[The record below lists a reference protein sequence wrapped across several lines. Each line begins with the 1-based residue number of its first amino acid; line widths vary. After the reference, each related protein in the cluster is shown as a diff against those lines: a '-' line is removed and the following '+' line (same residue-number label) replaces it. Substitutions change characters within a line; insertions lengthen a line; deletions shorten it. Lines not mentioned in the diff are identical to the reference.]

1 MFMQIL
7 RKVVVAFASFLVP
20 FLGFLILLNSPLSKE
35 IFYSPVLRSVV
46 VILTCMLAFIVAYFS
61 YQIYKK
67 NHDARIFIITLAFYV
82 FGFVFFLNILATGN
96 FWFIIEEVFEV
107 TEHYGLF
114 LGALLLLGFILPP
127 VTLDAKIYQYRRK
140 IFFWIFFGLPAI
152 FVFLIFSQGVAEVL
166 EKNAY
171 YFIGATGV
179 LLLMALIL
187 LLYKYRDSTSN
198 LIWNL
203 IIGFSILINAA
214 IIPFFYDYWNVI
226 WWYFNFVI
234 FISFFVIFI
243 GLVSNLFK
251 QVPRGKEYKGSGFQI
266 VFGEI
271 PIYARISTKMI
282 LFIVSISILP
292 LLATNYFIFNSAKD
306 NLRQQVF
313 DDLSFVSES
322 VEGQVFDY
330 IESVESRTLDFSSDG
345 FIRDKVKEIIRDESK
360 DASSELSSHLIKNKR
375 SLDDTILN
383 IIITDY
389 DGKVIASTD
398 AGEIG
403 ADESRDTYFL
413 KGKEGIYISE
423 LETDDHHFDEVNRS
437 LIVSAPLT
445 DKETGELIGV
455 IINFFSIEKIQ
466 QVLSGEFRENRG
478 GDSGV
483 ITERNASEVYIIDRN
498 KRMFV
503 HPSGVSHEAGDGHYS
518 GMEINT
524 VPVRKCFESEEDFI
538 GIYNNYKN
546 EEVIGVSICIA
557 DRGWVVLIERIREE
571 VFQPLSNLEN
581 NLITIVPLTVI
592 VILFFGLYFSG
603 RLTEPIESLTAVSKR
618 ISDGD
623 LDVRANIDSKDEIGI
638 LAENFNKMTDSLIE
652 ARTFPENI
660 IRSMGDSLIVLSP
673 DAKITKVNQATLDL
687 LGYKGEELLDVQ
699 AEKVIGAEAA
709 QAIFMG
715 AGLKKLL
722 EKGFIKDIE
731 IPLKSKNGEDIPVSI
746 SGSIIKNESGDITG
760 IVVVAKDMRI
770 FKEVEKAKSEFI
782 SIAAHQLRTP
792 LSAIKWTMQMLMDGD
807 FGKLNEEQKK
817 ALTEGNLANDRM
829 VALIA
834 DLLNVS
840 RIEEGRFALKLSPVK
855 LDTMIESI
863 ISSLKIKADKKG
875 VSLSYIKTADL
886 PLINIDNEKI
896 YIVLENL
903 IENAIK
909 YTTTGGKVI
918 VEVGVMRDNLEVRV
932 KDTGIGIPD
941 IEKESMFKR
950 FFRGSNAKQK
960 NTDGSGL
967 GLYIAKSI
975 VEKHNGR
982 IWFESVENEGTIFF
996 VRLPLKNKTH
1006 L

>member
-1 MFMQIL
+1 MFNQIL
-7 RKVVVAFASFLVP
+7 KKTSVALVSFLIP
-20 FLGFLILLNSPLSKE
+20 FLGFYILYNSALSEE
-35 IFYSPVLRSVV
+35 IFYSPIMHSMA
-46 VILTCMLAFIVAYFS
+46 VIFICLLAFIVSYFS

-67 NHDARIFIITLAFYV
+67 NHDARIFILTLAFYI
-82 FGFVFFLNILATGN
+82 FGFVFFLNILSTGN
-96 FWFIIEEVFEV
+96 FLFIIKEVFEV

-140 IFFWIFFGLPAI
+140 IFFWIFFGLPAMFI
-152 FVFLIFSQGVAEVL
+152 FLIFSPNVAKSL
-166 EKNAY
+166 EHNAY
-171 YFIGATGV
+171 LFIGASG
-179 LLLMALIL
+179 LLFVSTLIL
-187 LLYKYRDSTSN
+187 LIYKYRDSTSN

-203 IIGFSILINAA
+203 IIGFSILVNSA
-214 IIPFFYDYWNVI
+214 IIPFFYDYWNLT
-226 WWYFNFVI
+226 WWYFNFII

-251 QVPRGKEYKGSGFQI
+251 QIPQGKEYKGSGFKM

-292 LLATNYFIFNSAKD
+292 LLATNYFIFNSAKN

-313 DDLSFVSES
+313 DDLVFVSES
-322 VEGQVFDY
+322 VEGQVSSYLDS
-330 IESVESRTLDFSSDG
+330 IESRTLDFSSDG
-345 FIRDKVKEIIRDESK
+345 FIRDKVKEIIK
-360 DASSELSSHLIKNKR
+360 DGEDDAVLELNNHLIKNKK
-375 SLDDTILN
+375 SLDNTILD
-383 IIITDY
+383 II
-389 DGKVIASTD
+389 VIDASGMIVASTND
-398 AGEIG
+398 EEIG
-403 ADESRDTYFL
+403 SDESDDIYFW
-413 KGKEGIYISE
+413 KGKEGVYVSE
-423 LETDDHHFDEVNRS
+423 PRSDDGHFGKVSRS

-445 DKETGELIGV
+445 DKKTGELIGV
-455 IINFFSIEKIQ
+455 IVNFFDKEKLQYI
-466 QVLSGEFRENRG
+466 LSGEFKEDRVGN
-478 GDSGV
+478 DDV
-483 ITERNASEVYIIDRN
+483 VTKRNTSEVYIVDKN
-498 KRMFV
+498 KKMFV
-503 HPSGVSHEAGDGHYS
+503 HPGGVSHEVGGEHYAGMDIDT
-518 GMEINT
+518 MPIA
-524 VPVRKCFESEEDFI
+524 KCFEDGEDFT
-538 GIYNNYKN
+538 GLYNNYKG
-546 EEVIGVSICIA
+546 EEVIGVSICIV
-557 DRGWVVLIERIREE
+557 DRGWVVLIERVRGE

-592 VILFFGLYFSG
+592 IILFFGLYFSG
-603 RLTEPIESLTAVSKR
+603 QLTEPIESLTAVSKR

-623 LDVRANIDSKDEIGI
+623 LEVRANIDSKDEIGL

-687 LGYKGEELLDVQ
+687 LGYKGEELLDTQ

-731 IPLKSKNGEDIPVSI
+731 ISLKSKSGEDIPVSI
-746 SGSIIKNESGDITG
+746 SGSIIKNESDDISG

-807 FGKLNEEQKK
+807 FGKLNEEQEK
-817 ALTEGNLANDRM
+817 AISEGNLANDRM

-840 RIEEGRFALKLSPVK
+840 RIEEGRFALKPTPVK
-855 LDTMIESI
+855 LDQLIEEI
-863 ISSLKIKADKKG
+863 ITSLNIKADKKG
-875 VSLSYIKTADL
+875 VNLSYMKTVEL
-886 PLINIDNEKI
+886 PTINVDREKI

-909 YTTTGGKVI
+909 YTPAGGKVI
-918 VEVGVMRDNLEVRV
+918 VETSNVKDNLDIKI
-932 KDTGIGIPD
+932 KDTGMGILAT
-941 IEKESMFKR
+941 EKDNMFKR
-950 FFRGSNAKQK
+950 FFRGSNAKKK

-967 GLYIAKSI
+967 GLYIAKNI

-982 IWFESVENEGTIFF
+982 IWFESVEDEGTTFF
-996 VRLPLKNKTH
+996 VRLPLVNKSH

>member
-7 RKVVVAFASFLVP
+7 KKVSVALVSFLTP
-20 FLGFLILLNSPLSKE
+20 FLGFFILLNSPFSKE
-35 IFYSPVLRSVV
+35 VFYSPVLRSVV
-46 VILTCMLAFIVAYFS
+46 VILICMLAFIISYFS

-67 NHDARIFIITLAFYV
+67 NHDARIFIITLAFYI
-82 FGFVFFLNILATGN
+82 FGFVFFLNILSAGN

-114 LGALLLLGFILPP
+114 LGSLFLLGFILPP

-140 IFFWIFFGLPAI
+140 IFFWVFLGLPSI
-152 FVFLIFSQGVAEVL
+152 FIFLVFSPNVAEIL
-166 EKNAY
+166 EHNARF
-171 YFIGATGV
+171 FIGATGA
-179 LLLMALIL
+179 LLLGSLIL

-203 IIGFSILINAA
+203 IIGFSILINSA
-214 IIPFFYDYWNVI
+214 IIPFFYDYWNII

-234 FISFFVIFI
+234 FSSFFVVFI

-251 QVPRGKEYKGSGFQI
+251 QIPRGKEYKGSGFKI

-271 PIYARISTKMI
+271 PIYSRVSTKMI
-282 LFIVSISILP
+282 LFIISISVLP
-292 LLATNYFIFNSAKD
+292 LLVTNYFIFNSAKN
-306 NLRQQVF
+306 NLHQQVF
-313 DDLSFVSES
+313 DDLSFVSRS
-322 VEGQVFDY
+322 VEGQVLAY
-330 IESVESRTLDFSSDG
+330 IESVESRTRDFSSDG
-345 FIRDKVKEIIRDESK
+345 FIRDKVKEIGEEESSLS
-360 DASSELSSHLIKNKR
+360 DIVLELNSHLIKNKKA
-375 SLDDTILN
+375 LDDAILGIN
-383 IIITDY
+383 ILDY
-389 DGKVIASTD
+389 KGVIIASTD
-398 AGEIG
+398 DEEIG
-403 ADESRDTYFL
+403 DDESDDNYFL
-413 KGKEGIYISE
+413 KGSVGVYISE
-423 LETDDHHFDEVNRS
+423 LKNDHGHFGEDVGS
-437 LIVSAPLT
+437 LIVSAPLA

-455 IINFFSIEKIQ
+455 IVNFFNIERIQ
-466 QVLSGEFRENRG
+466 HVLSGEFRGSSDNINESN
-478 GDSGV
+478 
-483 ITERNASEVYIIDRN
+483 TSEVYIVDRN
-498 KRMFV
+498 KKMFV
-503 HPSGVSHEAGDGHYS
+503 HPSEVSHEDGDDHYS
-518 GMEINT
+518 GMDIDT
-524 VPVRKCFESEEDFI
+524 TPVAKCLERGENFS
-538 GIYNNYKN
+538 GIYNNYKG
-546 EEVIGVSICIA
+546 EEVVGVSICIA
-557 DRGWVVLIERIREE
+557 DRGWVVLIEKVRSE

-592 VILFFGLYFSG
+592 IILFFGLYFSG
-603 RLTEPIESLTAVSKR
+603 QLTEPIESLTSVTKR
-618 ISDGD
+618 IADGD

-687 LGYKGEELLDVQ
+687 LGYKGEELMGVQ
-699 AEKVIGAEAA
+699 AEKVIGVEAA

-722 EKGFIKDIE
+722 EKGFIKDVE

-746 SGSIIKNESGDITG
+746 SGSIIKNEAGDITG
-760 IVVVAKDMRI
+760 IVVVSKDMRI

-817 ALTEGNLANDRM
+817 ALVEGNLANDRM

-840 RIEEGRFALKLSPVK
+840 RIEEGRFALKLSLVK
-855 LDTMIESI
+855 LDEMIDSI
-863 ISSLKIKADKKG
+863 ISSLKVKADKKG
-875 VSLSYIKTADL
+875 VSLNFIKTESL
-886 PLINIDNEKI
+886 PEISIDEEKI

-903 IENAIK
+903 MENAIK
-909 YTTTGGKVI
+909 YTPMNGKVI
-918 VEVGVMRDNLEVRV
+918 VEASVMKDKLEIAV
-932 KDTGIGIPD
+932 KDTGMGIPD
-941 IEKESMFKR
+941 TEKDSMFKR

-960 NTDGSGL
+960 HTDGSGL
-967 GLYIAKSI
+967 GLYIAKNI

-982 IWFESVENEGTIFF
+982 IWFESELDKGTTFF
-996 VRLPLKNKTH
+996 VRLPINNKSH

>member
-1 MFMQIL
+1 MFIQIL
-7 RKVVVAFASFLVP
+7 RKAVVAFVSFLMP
-20 FLGFLILLNSPLSKE
+20 FLGFLILLNSPFSKE
-35 IFYSPVLRSVV
+35 IFYSPVVRSIV
-46 VILTCMLAFIVAYFS
+46 VILICMMAFIVSYFA

-82 FGFVFFLNILATGN
+82 FGFVFFLNILSTAN
-96 FWFIIEEVFEV
+96 FQFLIEDVFEV

-114 LGALLLLGFILPP
+114 LGSLFLLGFILPP

-140 IFFWIFFGLPAI
+140 IFFWVFFGLPAI
-152 FVFLIFSQGVAEVL
+152 FIFLVFSPGVAETL
-166 EKNAY
+166 EHNARF
-171 YFIGATGV
+171 FIGATGV
-179 LLLMALIL
+179 LLLGSLIL

-203 IIGFSILINAA
+203 IIGFSILINSA
-214 IIPFFYDYWNVI
+214 IIPFFYDYWNVL

-234 FISFFVIFI
+234 FVSFFVIFI

-251 QVPRGKEYKGSGFQI
+251 QVPKGKEYKGSGFKI

-282 LFIVSISILP
+282 LFIISISVLP
-292 LLATNYFIFNSAKD
+292 LLATNYFIFNSAKN
-306 NLRQQVF
+306 NLHQQVF
-313 DDLSFVSES
+313 DDLSFVSQS
-322 VEGQVFDY
+322 VKGQVFAY
-330 IESVESRTLDFSSDG
+330 VESVESRTLDFSSDG
-345 FIRDKVKEIIRDESK
+345 FIRDKVKEITEEESIE
-360 DASSELSSHLIKNKR
+360 AVSELNNHLIKNKKT
-375 SLDDTILN
+375 LDDTILG
-383 IIITDY
+383 IIITDHN
-389 DGKVIASTD
+389 GKVIASTD
-398 AGEIG
+398 DKEIG
-403 ADESRDTYFL
+403 ADESNDNYFL
-413 KGKEGIYISE
+413 KGTKGIYISE
-423 LETDDHHFDEVNRS
+423 LEINHGHFDKVSES

-455 IINFFSIEKIQ
+455 IINIFDIEKIQ
-466 QVLSGEFRENRG
+466 HILSSNVGNNSG
-478 GDSGV
+478 GNG
-483 ITERNASEVYIIDRN
+483 IAGIERNNSEVYIVDRN

-503 HPSGVSHEAGDGHYS
+503 HPGGASHEAGDDHYS
-518 GMEINT
+518 GMDIDT
-524 VPVRKCFESEEDFI
+524 IPVNNCFEKGEDFT
-538 GIYNNYKN
+538 GIYNNYKD
-546 EEVIGVSICIA
+546 EEVVGVSICIA
-557 DRGWVVLIERIREE
+557 DREWVVLIEKVREE

-592 VILFFGLYFSG
+592 IILFFGLYFSG
-603 RLTEPIESLTAVSKR
+603 QLTEPIESLTAVSKR

-623 LDVRANIDSKDEIGI
+623 LEVRANIDAKDEIGI
-638 LAENFNKMTDSLIE
+638 LAENFNKMTDNLIE

-660 IRSMGDSLIVLSP
+660 IRSMGDSLVVLSP

-687 LGYKGEELLDVQ
+687 LGYKAEELIGIQ
-699 AEKVIGAEAA
+699 AEKVIGVEAA

-731 IPLKSKNGEDIPVSI
+731 IPLKSKGGEDIPVSI
-746 SGSIIKNESGDITG
+746 SASVIKSENDNISG
-760 IVVVAKDMRI
+760 IVVVSKDMRI

-817 ALTEGNLANDRM
+817 ALTEGNIANDRM

-840 RIEEGRFALKLSPVK
+840 RIEEGRFALKFSPVK
-855 LDTMIESI
+855 LDAMIEKI
-863 ISSLKIKADKKG
+863 ISSLSIKADKKG
-875 VSLSYIKTADL
+875 VHLDYIKTSDM
-886 PLINIDNEKI
+886 PVINIDDEKI

-909 YTTTGGKVI
+909 YTGEGGKVI
-918 VEVGVMRDNLEVRV
+918 VETSVIEDDIEVKI

-941 IEKESMFKR
+941 TEKDSMFKR
-950 FFRGSNAKQK
+950 FFRGSNARQK
-960 NTDGSGL
+960 HTDGSGL
-967 GLYIAKSI
+967 GLYIAKNI

-982 IWFESVENEGTIFF
+982 IWFESVLDEGATFF
-996 VRLPLKNKTH
+996 VRLPINNKSH